1 MAFVFACCR
10 SKSPEKPAPIELS
23 NGWPPDS
30 GVGEVDM
37 KGDCGAVDTVLI
49 APPAIAEGPP
59 AKSNIPALEFWGA
72 EETTF
77 CEDMEAVVC

>member
-1 MAFVFACCR
+1 
-10 SKSPEKPAPIELS
+10 
-23 NGWPPDS
+23 
-30 GVGEVDM
+30 M